1 MTNKDKV
8 IIYVKTKNSK
18 KAEKVKEK
26 LEKHC
31 IKQNYEIVGN
41 YLEGKN
47 KNKYEHI
54 SNPISRKFNKDNEK
68 LILAS
73 KQRNANIVLVWE
85 LSQLGKTTTE
95 ILHKIYFIS
104 SKNKVVEVVR
114 QKLGNKIKLF
124 DFFQKIEEFIVPR
137 ILPNRKVLYRRGEPV
152 SILEDDAFSEKGEK

>member
-18 KAEKVKEK
+18 KAKKVKEK

-31 IKQNYEIVGN
+31 IEKNYEIVGN

-104 SKNKVVEVVR
+104 SRNKVIEVVR
-114 QKLGNKIKLF
+114 QKLGNKIKVF
-124 DFFQKIEEFIVPR
+124 DFIQKIEEVIVP
-137 ILPNRKVLYRRGEPV
+137 IVFPNKKCLYRRGEPV
-152 SILEDDAFSEKGEK
+152 LILEDNAFSEKGEK